1 MKTWN
6 SSPHPISDIRDW
18 HRSGRLEIRPAFQR
32 KEVWSLA
39 AKVMLIDTI
48 LRSIPM
54 PKVFVSSVIKD
65 MQVHRTVIDGQQRI
79 SSILSFLENE
89 FALAEPYSGEFIG
102 RTFSQLPGEV
112 QAAVLQYRIDFNEA
126 MEFTD
131 EELRETYLRLN
142 KYAVALTKQELR
154 RADFPGRFLTLSE
167 QLASLDYLEE
177 CRIFTVANRRR
188 LADVEFVSEILAGLI
203 SGPQDKKESLDD
215 FYLKYA
221 SWEGAGEAAVHER
234 FMAAMSDLKQI
245 FPPEFHL
252 ASTRYKQKADFYS
265 LVLAVDELRSLG
277 GSLEGVPLADL
288 QGDLRIL
295 DQVIEPESE
304 TRDCRSYAIR
314 CVSQANTIGSRRWRQ
329 GFLRSILAGTYL
341 RAKPVGDAAIL
352 FARLFEDW
360 DKDSNS
366 MFGCPPPNW
375 VCPVCD
381 REVES
386 GREKFYVGWRSNS
399 KVFQLDNAL
408 HIHVDCIQKE
418 DFVLISAENTQ
429 NEPAFLTP
437 LGDVKG
443 SLL

>member
-32 KEVWSLA
+32 KEVWSQA

-79 SSILSFLENE
+79 SSVLSFLEDE
-89 FALAEPYSGEFIG
+89 FVLAEPYSGEFIG
-102 RTFSQLPGEV
+102 RRFSQLPVEV

-126 MEFTD
+126 IEFTD

-154 RADFPGRFLTLSE
+154 RADFPGRFLSLSE
-167 QLASLDYLEE
+167 RLASLDYLEE

-203 SGPQDKKESLDD
+203 AGPQDKKESLDD

-221 SWEGAGEAAVHER
+221 SWDKEAETSIHDR
-234 FMAAMSDLKQI
+234 FMTVMGDLAKI
-245 FPPEFHL
+245 FTTDFNL
-252 ASTRYKQKADFYS
+252 ATTRFKQKADFYS
-265 LVLAVDELRSLG
+265 LVLAIDELRSLG
-277 GSLEGVPLADL
+277 GSLEGVPLSDL
-288 QGDLRIL
+288 QNDLRCL
-295 DQVIEPESE
+295 DQIIEPEASA
-304 TRDCRSYAIR
+304 RDCRAYAIR

-341 RAKPVGDAAIL
+341 RAKPVGDTAIL

-360 DKDSNS
+360 DRGDGSE
-366 MFGCPPPNW
+366 FGCPPPNW

-381 REVES
+381 GEIES
-386 GREKFYVGWRSNS
+386 GRDKFLIGWHSGSN
-399 KVFQLDNAL
+399 VFQLENAL
-408 HIHVDCIQKE
+408 HIHVDCVRKG
-418 DFVLISAENTQ
+418 DFVLISGEGTQ
-429 NEPAFLTP
+429 NEPEFLVP
-437 LGDVKG
+437 PGDVKG
-443 SLL
+443 TLL